1 MDESEDIQRIKQ
13 RDWQGLEALI
23 ERYQLRAVRAA
34 YLVIGDRAE
43 AEDVVAEAFYRVWG
57 QIDQFDSTRPF
68 APWFFTLVLNA
79 ARRAVSRSARFID
92 IPEEDPEGTT
102 FSDQTISSPEDE
114 IIQAESEAAVRQAL
128 TRLSPNQRVV
138 IIQQYYLGWTLEQMA
153 MQGNHPLGTIKW
165 RLHQARNRLRSWLSQ
180 EMEDRTSSNRNKKR
194 SKNVSE

>member
-1 MDESEDIQRIKQ
+1 LDESEDIQRIKQ
-13 RDWQGLEALI
+13 RDWHGLEMLI

-43 AEDVVAEAFYRVWG
+43 AEDVVAEAFYRVWR
-57 QIDQFDSTRPF
+57 QIDQFDNTRPF

-114 IIQAESEAAVRQAL
+114 IIRAESEEAVRQAL
-128 TRLSPNQRVV
+128 TRLSPDQRVV
-138 IIQQYYLGWTLEQMA
+138 IIQQYYLGWTVEQMA
-153 MQGNHPLGTIKW
+153 MQANHPPGTIKW
-165 RLHQARNRLRSWLSQ
+165 RLYQARNRLRGWLSQ
-180 EMEDRTSSNRNKKR
+180 
-194 SKNVSE
+194 